1 MQTQLALVSEVK
13 VALLTLQSKN
23 TNTPQIKE
31 RTELLI
37 QVGWIYFCASGRVC
51 NVSVTYGVRFLSSVD
66 AQVALER
73 LQVAEAGST
82 GVTGVGFLTSV
93 DQDVGPEVGNLRPGQ
108 SKGKVET

>member
-1 MQTQLALVSEVK
+1 M
-13 VALLTLQSKN
+13 
-23 TNTPQIKE
+23 
-31 RTELLI
+31 
-37 QVGWIYFCASGRVC
+37 
-51 NVSVTYGVRFLSSVD
+51 
-66 AQVALER
+66 ALES